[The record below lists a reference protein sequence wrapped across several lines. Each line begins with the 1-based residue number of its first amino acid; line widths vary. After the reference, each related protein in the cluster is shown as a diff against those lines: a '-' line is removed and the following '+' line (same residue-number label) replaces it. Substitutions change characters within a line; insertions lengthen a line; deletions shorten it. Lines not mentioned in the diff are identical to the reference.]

1 MGMAGVSPPSKYK
14 RTYWITEHAV
24 DQLRRRFEK
33 EGTDHRDDRDLGN
46 LIDYRALIAI
56 GEKNYE
62 DIKDEGVDARIVE
75 LQDLGLW
82 AMIKPNT
89 NSRKR
94 SSYPLAVVTLLE
106 NWQVERSKRSGKWE
120 PERYDDGDVN
130 VGGLSKE
137 QRDTIK
143 KCEVVDPEE
152 VDPQIAEARRVDKLL
167 LDSAAHCRKDLD
179 MPGLSWWVHYS
190 TKEGPAVPEEYS
202 EKEMALKRMAHVFR
216 EGKAVPGTLKL
227 SKEVVPEFT
236 A

>member
-1 MGMAGVSPPSKYK
+1 MGMAGVPPQSKYK

-46 LIDYRALIAI
+46 LIDYRSLIAI

-75 LQDLGLW
+75 LKDLGLW

-94 SSYPLAVVTLLE
+94 SSYPKAVVTLLE
-106 NWQVERSKRSGKWE
+106 DWQVQRSKRSGKWE

-130 VGGLSKE
+130 VGGLDEEAKNKLQNLKGPTFTE
-137 QRDTIK
+137 VTLPIDGRD
-143 KCEVVDPEE
+143 E
-152 VDPQIAEARRVDKLL
+152 LL
-167 LDSAAHCRKDLD
+167 LKAAAYGEKDID

-190 TKEGPAVPEEYS
+190 TKDGASVPEEYP
-202 EKEMALKRMAHVFR
+202 EKEVALKRMAEIFR
-216 EGKAVPGTLKL
+216 EGKALPGTLKL